1 MSFPGFSEP
10 IWGENGRASLETGLG
25 SKVLRQSAAGE
36 SGDETG
42 LLRDKKGKQEGK
54 KKKKKKGKTDL
65 SLAKTSSKTSS
76 GLVK

>member
-1 MSFPGFSEP
+1 MG
-10 IWGENGRASLETGLG
+10 GELGDGVGLVGAAAVG
-25 SKVLRQSAAGE
+25 SGE
-36 SGDETG
+36 SGDRTG